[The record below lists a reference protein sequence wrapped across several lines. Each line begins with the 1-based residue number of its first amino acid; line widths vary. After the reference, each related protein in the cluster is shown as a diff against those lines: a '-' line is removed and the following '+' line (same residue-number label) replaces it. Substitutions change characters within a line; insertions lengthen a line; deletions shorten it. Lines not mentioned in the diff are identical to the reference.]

1 MCGELSSDSE
11 SKHEVILVVLGYIHH
26 LQQSGFSCPSL
37 DPSLFIEMGF
47 TRTFIEKKINIGN
60 VYQFYYIL
68 VILEYPNREVSING
82 KSNNNNFKYYDVCCC
97 TMFPKK
103 CPHKTHFIKQ
113 CMASAWYLSKT
124 GAKSCAIM
132 VRRKPPLLRTH
143 TLRCTFGENSHQ
155 LFKN

>member
-1 MCGELSSDSE
+1 ML
-11 SKHEVILVVLGYIHH
+11 
-26 LQQSGFSCPSL
+26 
-37 DPSLFIEMGF
+37 
-47 TRTFIEKKINIGN
+47 
-60 VYQFYYIL
+60 YQFYHIL
-68 VILEYPNREVSING
+68 VFLEYPNREVSING
-82 KSNNNNFKYYDVCCC
+82 KSNDNNFKYYDVCCC

-143 TLRCTFGENSHQ
+143 TLRCTFGQNSH
-155 LFKN
+155 